1 MVRVSVLIVLWRP
14 DALTQSSSLSVVG
27 CAPSRSSH
35 TAEWVP
41 IRSNNAPRVD
51 HDASAA
57 ELFAYMSANA
67 NSRQSHPLMRE
78 WTEETDPSR
87 PRTAQASPG
96 LRSPAKATPAPTPAP
111 AAVAPD
117 KRPID
122 ASNAVGRRVL
132 VPAEVYP
139 KERCSEQQGRGWEC
153 VVITAS
159 SATAKVRFTT
169 ARTTDGRPYENERL
183 PLALL
188 LPM

>member
-78 WTEETDPSR
+78 WTEETNPSEL
-87 PRTAQASPG
+87 QAATSARRQ
-96 LRSPAKATPAPTPAP
+96 RSPARVAPAPT
-111 AAVAPD
+111 VVVPD
-117 KRPID
+117 KWPID

-132 VPAEVYP
+132 VLAEIYP
-139 KERCSEQQGRGWEC
+139 TYSCSEQQGRGWEC
-153 VVITAS
+153 TVVSAS
-159 SATAKVRFTT
+159 SLTAKVRFTL
-169 ARTTDGRPYENERL
+169 ARTSDGRPYENERL

-188 LPM
+188 QPM

>member
-1 MVRVSVLIVLWRP
+1 MRP

-78 WTEETDPSR
+78 WTEETNPSEL
-87 PRTAQASPG
+87 QAATSARRQ
-96 LRSPAKATPAPTPAP
+96 RSPARVAPAPT
-111 AAVAPD
+111 VVVPD
-117 KRPID
+117 KWPID

-132 VPAEVYP
+132 VLAEIYP
-139 KERCSEQQGRGWEC
+139 TYSCSEQQGRGWEC
-153 VVITAS
+153 TVVSAS
-159 SATAKVRFTT
+159 SLTAKVRFTL
-169 ARTTDGRPYENERL
+169 ARTSDGRPYENERL

-188 LPM
+188 QPM